1 MVDIIKLKDLTQ
13 QFALEKLR
21 EKCKSYQQYRI
32 ENYGD
37 SNQIEYMDYDLSD
50 KTIEY
55 LVFGIRDAVPDQFA
69 VYLNFTNKSYA
80 QELLEH
86 LDVTYDVIKSRQLV
100 DDNTLKAIDQ
110 AIEYASNALELD
122 DEESLLFTCDTIFNF
137 DEDEDDL
144 SKVQV
149 VSIPMEHVDSEYEV
163 FRDRLCLH
171 LGRLKEAL
179 ESALSASQELNEP
192 QLTNALTES
201 LSACEELCKYFGDQL
216 NNVNVNDF
224 TQQEFEICEIEI
236 DNEVAKYKSEYNQPV
251 AVSWKPYYYDDPIQ
265 KNEFLERPRRCI
277 RRLEEL
283 LNVTLLKRLN
293 KSNQDL
299 PNALPVSKVKEDFFW
314 YLSGTSN
321 AIKRALTSELNG
333 RIPSA
338 KEGSKEEQVVNVFEA
353 SSKHLIDKMFSLHEE
368 LQPYI
373 KSTFQGSPP
382 KKISQALTED
392 ADNVTNQAR
401 LRVLSELQE
410 LTNQLSSTA
419 DTYIAA
425 YQDMLQQIHDL
436 KENSKS

>member
-1 MVDIIKLKDLTQ
+1 MKMKDLTQ
-13 QFALEKLR
+13 QFALEQLR

-86 LDVTYDVIKSRQLV
+86 LDATYDVIKSRQLV
-100 DDNTLKAIDQ
+100 DDNTLRAIDQ

-163 FRDRLCLH
+163 FRDRLRLH

-201 LSACEELCKYFGDQL
+201 LSACEELYKYFGDQL

-321 AIKRALTSELNG
+321 AIKRALTSELNSH
-333 RIPSA
+333 IPSA
-338 KEGSKEEQVVNVFEA
+338 KENSKEEQVIKLFEE
-353 SSKHLIDKMFSLHEE
+353 STNHLIDKMFSLHEE

>member
-1 MVDIIKLKDLTQ
+1 MKLKDLNQ
-13 QFALEKLR
+13 QFALEQLR

-100 DDNTLKAIDQ
+100 DDSTLKAIDQ

-163 FRDRLCLH
+163 FRDRLRLH

-192 QLTNALTES
+192 QLTNALTEA
-201 LSACEELCKYFGDQL
+201 LSTREELYKYFGDQL
-216 NNVNVNDF
+216 NNVDTNSF

-236 DNEVAKYKSEYNQPV
+236 DDEEVEKYES
-251 AVSWKPYYYDDPIQ
+251 I
-265 KNEFLERPRRCI
+265 
-277 RRLEEL
+277 
-283 LNVTLLKRLN
+283 
-293 KSNQDL
+293 
-299 PNALPVSKVKEDFFW
+299 
-314 YLSGTSN
+314 YL
-321 AIKRALTSELNG
+321 
-333 RIPSA
+333 
-338 KEGSKEEQVVNVFEA
+338 
-353 SSKHLIDKMFSLHEE
+353 
-368 LQPYI
+368 
-373 KSTFQGSPP
+373 
-382 KKISQALTED
+382 
-392 ADNVTNQAR
+392 
-401 LRVLSELQE
+401 
-410 LTNQLSSTA
+410 
-419 DTYIAA
+419 
-425 YQDMLQQIHDL
+425 
-436 KENSKS
+436 

>member
-1 MVDIIKLKDLTQ
+1 MKLKDLNQ
-13 QFALEKLR
+13 QFALEQLR

-69 VYLNFTNKSYA
+69 VYLNFTNKSYT

-86 LDVTYDVIKSRQLV
+86 LDEARKTIESRRLV
-100 DDNTLKAIDQ
+100 DSNTLEAIDQ
-110 AIEYASNALELD
+110 SLKYAENALELD
-122 DEESLLFTCDTIFNF
+122 DEESLLFTCDTIFNV

-149 VSIPMEHVDSEYEV
+149 VSIPMEHVDSEHEE
-163 FRDRLCLH
+163 FRDELRNH
-171 LGRLKEAL
+171 LTRLKEAL
-179 ESALSASQELNEP
+179 ESALSASQELDEP

-201 LSACEELCKYFGDQL
+201 LSICEELHKYFGDQL
-216 NNVNVNDF
+216 SNVNTNSF

-236 DNEVAKYKSEYNQPV
+236 DDKEVAKYKGEYGQPV
-251 AVSWKPYYYDDPIQ
+251 AVSWKPYYYDDPLQ

-299 PNALPVSKVKEDFFW
+299 PNALPVSKAKEDFFW

-321 AIKRALTSELNG
+321 AIKRALTSELNS
-333 RIPSA
+333 RIPAA
-338 KEGSKEEQVVNVFEA
+338 KENSKEEQVIKLFEE
-353 SSKHLIDKMFSLHEE
+353 STKHLIDKMFSLHEE

-392 ADNVTNQAR
+392 ADHGTNQAR
-401 LRVLSELQE
+401 VRVLSELQD

-419 DTYIAA
+419 DAYIAA
-425 YQDMLQQIHDL
+425 YQDMLQHVHDL

>member
-1 MVDIIKLKDLTQ
+1 MSFYYLIDYNYIIKLTRKRG
-13 QFALEKLR
+13 LR
-21 EKCKSYQQYRI
+21 
-32 ENYGD
+32 YGGHY
-37 SNQIEYMDYDLSD
+37 QIEYMDYDLSD

-69 VYLNFTNKSYA
+69 VYLNFTNNSYA

-144 SKVQV
+144 SKAQV
-149 VSIPMEHVDSEYEV
+149 VSIPMEHVDSDYEV
-163 FRDRLCLH
+163 FRDRLRLH

-201 LSACEELCKYFGDQL
+201 LSACEELYKYFGDQL

-314 YLSGTSN
+314 YLS
-321 AIKRALTSELNG
+321 
-333 RIPSA
+333 
-338 KEGSKEEQVVNVFEA
+338 
-353 SSKHLIDKMFSLHEE
+353 
-368 LQPYI
+368 
-373 KSTFQGSPP
+373 
-382 KKISQALTED
+382 
-392 ADNVTNQAR
+392 VTI
-401 LRVLSELQE
+401 V
-410 LTNQLSSTA
+410 
-419 DTYIAA
+419 D
-425 YQDMLQQIHDL
+425 
-436 KENSKS
+436 

>member
-1 MVDIIKLKDLTQ
+1 MKMKDLTQ
-13 QFALEKLR
+13 QFALEQLR

-32 ENYGD
+32 ENYSD

-50 KTIEY
+50 KIIEY

-80 QELLEH
+80 QELIEH
-86 LDVTYDVIKSRQLV
+86 LDDTYEAIESRELV
-100 DDNTLKAIDQ
+100 DDNSLDAIDQ
-110 AIEYASNALELD
+110 AIEYVSDALELD
-122 DEESLLFTCDTIFNF
+122 DEESLLFTCDTIFNV
-137 DEDEDDL
+137 DDDDL

-149 VSIPMEHVDSEYEV
+149 VSIPMEHVDSEYEE
-163 FRDRLCLH
+163 FRDRLRLH

-192 QLTNALTES
+192 QLTNALTEA
-201 LSACEELCKYFGDQL
+201 LSTREELYKYFGDQL
-216 NNVNVNDF
+216 NNVDTNSF
-224 TQQEFEICEIEI
+224 TQQEFEICEIEV
-236 DNEVAKYKSEYNQPV
+236 DDEEVEKYNNAYDQPV

-265 KNEFLERPRRCI
+265 KNVFLERPLRCI

-283 LNVTLLKRLN
+283 LNVTLLKRVN
-293 KSNQDL
+293 QSNQDL
-299 PNALPVSKVKEDFFW
+299 PNALPVAKVKEDFFW

-333 RIPSA
+333 RVPSA
-338 KEGSKEEQVVNVFEA
+338 TEGSKEEHVIKSFEE
-353 SSKHLIDKMFSLHEE
+353 STKRLIDKMFSLHEE

-392 ADNVTNQAR
+392 ADNGTNHAR
-401 LRVLSELQE
+401 LRVLSELQN

-419 DTYIAA
+419 DAYVVA
-425 YQDMLQQIHDL
+425 YQDMLQQVHDL
-436 KENSKS
+436 KENNKS

>member
-1 MVDIIKLKDLTQ
+1 MKLKDLNQ
-13 QFALEKLR
+13 QFALEQLR

-32 ENYGD
+32 ETYGTP
-37 SNQIEYMDYDLSD
+37 NQIEYMDYDLSD

-149 VSIPMEHVDSEYEV
+149 VSIPMEHVDSEYEE
-163 FRDRLCLH
+163 FRDRLRLH

-192 QLTNALTES
+192 QLTNALTEA
-201 LSACEELCKYFGDQL
+201 LSTREELYKYFGDQL

-224 TQQEFEICEIEI
+224 TQQEFEICEIKI

-321 AIKRALTSELNG
+321 AIKRALTSELNSH
-333 RIPSA
+333 IPSA
-338 KEGSKEEQVVNVFEA
+338 KENSKEEQVIKLFEE
-353 SSKHLIDKMFSLHEE
+353 STKHLIDKMFSLHEE

-373 KSTFQGSPP
+373 KSTFQGSPS

-392 ADNVTNQAR
+392 ADNATNQAR

-436 KENSKS
+436 KENNKS

>member
-1 MVDIIKLKDLTQ
+1 MKLKDLNQ
-13 QFALEKLR
+13 QFALEQLR

-86 LDVTYDVIKSRQLV
+86 LDEARKAIESRELV
-100 DDNTLKAIDQ
+100 DDSTLEAIGQ
-110 AIEYASNALELD
+110 AIEYAENALELD

-137 DEDEDDL
+137 DEDEDNL

-149 VSIPMEHVDSEYEV
+149 VSIPTEHVDSEYEE
-163 FRDRLCLH
+163 FRDRLRLH

-179 ESALSASQELNEP
+179 ESALSASQELSEP

-201 LSACEELCKYFGDQL
+201 LSVCEKLYKYFADQL
-216 NNVNVNDF
+216 TNVDVNGF

-236 DNEVAKYKSEYNQPV
+236 DDEVAKYKSEYDQPV

-314 YLSGTSN
+314 HLSGTSN
-321 AIKRALTSELNG
+321 AIKRALTSELNSH
-333 RIPSA
+333 IPSA
-338 KEGSKEEQVVNVFEA
+338 KENSKEEQVIKLFEE
-353 SSKHLIDKMFSLHEE
+353 STKHLIDKMFSLHEE

-392 ADNVTNQAR
+392 ADNGTNHAR
-401 LRVLSELQE
+401 LRVLSELQD

-419 DTYIAA
+419 DAYIAA
-425 YQDMLQQIHDL
+425 YQDMLQQVHNL
-436 KENSKS
+436 KENNKS

>member
-1 MVDIIKLKDLTQ
+1 MKLKDLTQ
-13 QFALEKLR
+13 QFALEQLR

-32 ENYGD
+32 ETYGD
-37 SNQIEYMDYDLSD
+37 PNQIEYMDYDLSD

-80 QELLEH
+80 QELIEH
-86 LDVTYDVIKSRQLV
+86 LDVAYEAIESRQLV
-100 DDNTLKAIDQ
+100 DDNTLKAIDR
-110 AIEYASNALELD
+110 AIEYALNALELD

-149 VSIPMEHVDSEYEV
+149 VSIPMEHVDSEYEE
-163 FRDRLCLH
+163 FRDRLRLH

-192 QLTNALTES
+192 QLTNVLIES
-201 LSACEELCKYFGDQL
+201 LSACEELYKYFGDQL

-224 TQQEFEICEIEI
+224 AQQEFEICEIEI
-236 DNEVAKYKSEYNQPV
+236 DNEVAKYTSEYNQPV

-321 AIKRALTSELNG
+321 AIKRALTSELNSH
-333 RIPSA
+333 IPSA
-338 KEGSKEEQVVNVFEA
+338 KENSKEEQVIKLFEE
-353 SSKHLIDKMFSLHEE
+353 STKHLIDKMFSLHEE

-392 ADNVTNQAR
+392 ADNGTNQAR

-425 YQDMLQQIHDL
+425 YQDMLQQVHDL
-436 KENSKS
+436 KEDNKS

>member
-1 MVDIIKLKDLTQ
+1 MKLKDLNQ
-13 QFALEKLR
+13 QFALEQLR

-32 ENYGD
+32 ENYDD

-86 LDVTYDVIKSRQLV
+86 LDEARKAIESRQLV
-100 DDNTLKAIDQ
+100 DDNILEAIDQ
-110 AIEYASNALELD
+110 AIEYAENALELD
-122 DEESLLFTCDTIFNF
+122 DEESLLFVCDTIFNF
-137 DEDEDDL
+137 DEDDDDL

-149 VSIPMEHVDSEYEV
+149 VSIPMEHVDSEYEE
-163 FRDRLCLH
+163 FRDELRNH
-171 LGRLKEAL
+171 LTRLKEAL
-179 ESALSASQELNEP
+179 ESALSASQELGEP

-201 LSACEELCKYFGDQL
+201 LSVCEELYKYFADQL
-216 NNVNVNDF
+216 MNVDVNSF

-236 DNEVAKYKSEYNQPV
+236 DDEEVAKYKSEYNQPV

-321 AIKRALTSELNG
+321 AIKRALTSELNS

-338 KEGSKEEQVVNVFEA
+338 KESSKEEQVIKLFEE
-353 SSKHLIDKMFSLHEE
+353 STKHLIDKMFSLHEE

-392 ADNVTNQAR
+392 ADNGTNQAR
-401 LRVLSELQE
+401 LRVLSELQD
-410 LTNQLSSTA
+410 LTNQLSSAA

-425 YQDMLQQIHDL
+425 YQDMLQQVHTL
-436 KENSKS
+436 KENNKS

>member
-1 MVDIIKLKDLTQ
+1 MKLKDLTQ

-21 EKCKSYQQYRI
+21 EKCKSHQQYRI

-80 QELLEH
+80 QELIEH
-86 LDVTYDVIKSRQLV
+86 LDDTYEVIESRELV
-100 DDNTLKAIDQ
+100 DDNSLDAIDQ
-110 AIEYASNALELD
+110 AIEYVSDALELD
-122 DEESLLFTCDTIFNF
+122 DEESLLFTCDTIFNY
-137 DEDEDDL
+137 DDDDL

-149 VSIPMEHVDSEYEV
+149 VSIPMEHVDSEYEE
-163 FRDRLCLH
+163 FRDRLRLH
-171 LGRLKEAL
+171 LSRLKEVL
-179 ESALSASQELNEP
+179 SNALSASQELNEP
-192 QLTNALTES
+192 QLTNALTEA
-201 LSACEELCKYFGDQL
+201 LSAREELYKYFGDQL
-216 NNVNVNDF
+216 NNVDTNSF
-224 TQQEFEICEIEI
+224 TQQEFEICKLEI
-236 DNEVAKYKSEYNQPV
+236 DEKDVEKSESIYNQP
-251 AVSWKPYYYDDPIQ
+251 VSWKPYYYDDPIQ
-265 KNEFLERPRRCI
+265 KKEFLERPLRCI
-277 RRLEEL
+277 HRLEEL

-293 KSNQDL
+293 QSNQDL

-353 SSKHLIDKMFSLHEE
+353 STKHLIDKMFSLHEE

>member
-1 MVDIIKLKDLTQ
+1 MKMKDLTQ
-13 QFALEKLR
+13 QFALEQLR

-32 ENYGD
+32 ENYSD

-80 QELLEH
+80 QELIEH
-86 LDVTYDVIKSRQLV
+86 LDEAHKAIESRELV
-100 DDNTLKAIDQ
+100 DDNTLDAIDQ
-110 AIEYASNALELD
+110 AIEYASDALELD
-122 DEESLLFTCDTIFNF
+122 DEESLLFTCDTIFNTY
-137 DEDEDDL
+137 DDDL

-149 VSIPMEHVDSEYEV
+149 VSIPMEHVDSEYEE
-163 FRDRLCLH
+163 FLDELRNH
-171 LGRLKEAL
+171 LIRLKEAL
-179 ESALSASQELNEP
+179 ENALSASQELGEP
-192 QLTNALTES
+192 QLTNGLTES
-201 LSACEELCKYFGDQL
+201 LGVCEELQKYFGDQL
-216 NNVNVNDF
+216 NNIDTNSF

-236 DNEVAKYKSEYNQPV
+236 DDKEVAKHNSEYGQPV

-283 LNVTLLKRLN
+283 LSVTLLKRLN

-321 AIKRALTSELNG
+321 AIKRALTSELNSC
-333 RIPSA
+333 IPIA
-338 KEGSKEEQVVNVFEA
+338 KENSKEEQVIKLFEE
-353 SSKHLIDKMFSLHEE
+353 STKRLIDKMFSLHEE

-392 ADNVTNQAR
+392 ADNGTNQAR
-401 LRVLSELQE
+401 LRVLSELQD

-419 DTYIAA
+419 DAYIAA
-425 YQDMLQQIHDL
+425 YQDMLQRVHDL